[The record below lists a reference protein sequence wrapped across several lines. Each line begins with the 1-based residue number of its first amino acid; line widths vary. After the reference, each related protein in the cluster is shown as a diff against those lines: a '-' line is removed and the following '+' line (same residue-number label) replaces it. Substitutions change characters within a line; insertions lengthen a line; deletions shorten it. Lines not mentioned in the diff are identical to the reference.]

1 MSRQPNMVDPY
12 PIEAK
17 HVNALD
23 VLGESVRRKIDDGE
37 AGVPLHMDMQ
47 IIDVNTCEP
56 AKGVYLEIWSRS
68 IASSRGYW
76 LLIFM

>member
-1 MSRQPNMVDPY
+1 MVVAY
-12 PIEAK
+12 LSKAK
-17 HVNALD
+17 HVNSLD

-56 AKGVYLEIWSRS
+56 AKGVYLEIWSKL
-68 IASSRGYW
+68 IASSWEVTDYW
-76 LLIFM
+76 VPN